1 MNDVSSGHDN
11 HPPRRFRRVAIYC
24 GSSSR
29 VHPDYLAAAREVGRG
44 LARRG
49 IGVVYGG
56 GRSGLMGE
64 VADGALAEGGQVTGI
79 ITEKLV
85 GFEVGHT
92 GLSVQEIVPTMHARK
107 SRMAEL
113 ADAFIAL
120 PGGLGTLEELFE
132 AATWTQLNDHL
143 KPVGLLEM
151 RGYWSHLWRFLEHAG
166 DEGFI
171 RPAHRTIIQIGDTLD
186 DLLAKLARV
195 ELPIVGTWQP

>member
-1 MNDVSSGHDN
+1 LSA
-11 HPPRRFRRVAIYC
+11 RRTFERIAIYC

-29 VHPDYLAAAREVGRG
+29 VHADYLAAARAVGRG
-44 LARRG
+44 LAARG

-64 VADGALAEGGQVTGI
+64 VADGALEAGGTVTGV

-92 GLSVQEIVPTMHARK
+92 GLSVFEVVPTMHARK
-107 SRMAEL
+107 ARMAEL

-151 RGYWSHLWRFLEHAG
+151 RGFWSPMQRFLEHAG
-166 DEGFI
+166 EEGFI
-171 RPAHRTIIQIGDTLD
+171 RPAHRSIIQIADTLEA
-186 DLLAKLARV
+186 LLDKLAEV

>member
-1 MNDVSSGHDN
+1 VSGGRTFAH
-11 HPPRRFRRVAIYC
+11 VAIYC

-29 VHPDYLAAAREVGRG
+29 VHPDYLAAARAVGRG
-44 LARRG
+44 LAERG

-64 VADGALAEGGQVTGI
+64 VADGALEAGGRVTGI

-92 GLSVQEIVPTMHARK
+92 GLSTQEIVLTMHARK
-107 SRMAEL
+107 ARMAEL

-120 PGGLGTLEELFE
+120 PGGLGTLEEVFE

-151 RGYWSHLWRFLEHAG
+151 RGYWAPLWRFLEHAG

-171 RPAHRTIIQIGDTLD
+171 RPAHRSIIQMADSLD
-186 DLLAKLARV
+186 VLLERMASV
-195 ELPIVGTWQP
+195 ELPVIGTWTP